1 MGAIQG
7 AKNQA
12 LFREAANKR
21 LRDLNEAFERELG
34 ETGRARRA
42 TGSPVGNSIGRA
54 SASNRDKVGHTR
66 ARRIAS

>member
-1 MGAIQG
+1 MAAIQG

-12 LFREAANKR
+12 LFREAANER

-42 TGSPVGNSIGRA
+42 RFP
-54 SASNRDKVGHTR
+54 
-66 ARRIAS
+66 RRQFDWSRFG